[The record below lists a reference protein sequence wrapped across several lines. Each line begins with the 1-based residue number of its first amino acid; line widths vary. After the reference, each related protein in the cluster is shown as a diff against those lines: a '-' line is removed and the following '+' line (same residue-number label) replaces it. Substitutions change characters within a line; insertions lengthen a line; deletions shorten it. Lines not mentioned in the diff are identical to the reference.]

1 MFVLGVA
8 WRLMNGMVSVLAG
21 VVESCRGLV
30 AVGASPIRGPPVG
43 WVVGVSRQTRRVV
56 GWGVACPRRD
66 RLASRHLRHPR
77 AQRVAERPT
86 TRRAYGAKRPARP
99 GRQPPIASSR
109 ATSIYTPLPMPLP
122 FHRSLYLSLSPCQ
135 VLLRRL
141 PCSVIPAMA
150 SRGAVLVAVA
160 AAVAVMFASVA
171 SAQVDGGVPP
181 APAPVTGAAA
191 GGAASAALAVACSA
205 VLSILVAGGIM
216 H

>member
-122 FHRSLYLSLSPCQ
+122 FHRSLYLSLS
-135 VLLRRL
+135 L
-141 PCSVIPAMA
+141 PARC
-150 SRGAVLVAVA
+150 
-160 AAVAVMFASVA
+160 FC
-171 SAQVDGGVPP
+171 
-181 APAPVTGAAA
+181 
-191 GGAASAALAVACSA
+191 VACRARSFLRWHLEA
-205 VLSILVAGGIM
+205 PCCSPWPRRWP
-216 H
+216 